1 MKFGQEGI
9 LLSQAGHTYIRRSDS
24 SGKMP
29 CKKTNNFRGRSSP
42 KHLVV
47 AAAAAATDSDQS
59 EVCLLSYFYEIPA
72 NPSLKQVERTFH
84 TKQTKCPYIRVQQYG
99 CIHLSVFHPPTNYRR
114 RSPEEDCLHYI
125 RPLHAPHRY
134 EICLFTSGSGQRRTS
149 RGCSPTQAS
158 SQPPVRRVF
167 RVVGPIPMV

>member
-72 NPSLKQVERTFH
+72 NPSLKPIERTFD
-84 TKQTKCPYIRVQQYG
+84 TKQNAHTFVCSSMDAYIYLCFIPQLTTDVIDRLKRTVYIIFARYMRHTGTKFVFLPQAVGSDGLPEGVVQLR
-99 CIHLSVFHPPTNYRR
+99 HL
-114 RSPEEDCLHYI
+114 L
-125 RPLHAPHRY
+125 
-134 EICLFTSGSGQRRTS
+134 S
-149 RGCSPTQAS
+149 RL
-158 SQPPVRRVF
+158 
-167 RVVGPIPMV
+167 